1 MIRDKSDDA
10 SARLVEDDMSHD
22 SKAK

>member
-22 SKAK
+22 SKAE